1 MWSNNVNAWQ
11 AALEHAP
18 ELLQQQAHIFQ
29 QVAVYLS
36 QNQPRQEDRAHIVD
50 LATLIVH
57 ATITMIGHKAGV
69 VRETACQPERRIK
82 EREGQIR
89 VYEAINK
96 YEEAKKASESEPQHI
111 NVQVQRVMEWT
122 LAAAPSSPQGFAMA
136 AKEGQPSSPRVAHQ
150 GYQEKT
156 SDTGHRDG
164 SGGKT
169 TPGARAAS
177 LNIRWHIVNRG
188 GGPD

>member
-1 MWSNNVNAWQ
+1 MWSNNVNTWQ
-11 AALEHAP
+11 AALDHAP

-36 QNQPRQEDRAHIVD
+36 QNQPRKEDRAHIVD

-122 LAAAPSSPQGFAMA
+122 LVAAGQTGGNILDCSS
-136 AKEGQPSSPRVAHQ
+136 KQPTGLCNGRTGRTTKQPKSGSPRLPRENKRHWA
-150 GYQEKT
+150 
-156 SDTGHRDG
+156 
-164 SGGKT
+164 
-169 TPGARAAS
+169 
-177 LNIRWHIVNRG
+177 
-188 GGPD
+188 